1 MAAMPFFPGDT
12 FGQRKSWGAGKSGE
26 GGTWVTWVLMSA
38 GRHGGTLMSHSCN
51 KGQAFQKS
59 EKEEPQVLGNAFRG
73 LHAQTAQT
81 EVS

>member
-1 MAAMPFFPGDT
+1 MLEKVG
-12 FGQRKSWGAGKSGE
+12 RE
-26 GGTWVTWVLMSA
+26 GHGVTWVLMSA

-51 KGQAFQKS
+51 KGEAFQKS

-73 LHAQTAQT
+73 LHAQIAQT